1 MPESETP
8 GFRKK
13 TKKWVWVSL
22 LLLVALAVATAVML
36 PFGSNR
42 PTIAISAAP
51 DKPIGVGARGRIEPQ
66 DGVMLV
72 AAPYF
77 SGRPSIVSEIR
88 VKEGDSIRVGQILAV
103 LDSFAT
109 LEKALHQSEAEVEVA
124 RTRLALVKAGAK
136 PADLETLRADIA
148 RWESEYQTSVSDVQ
162 RYEKLHQ
169 NQIIPTADL
178 EQKRLAMERAKR
190 TLDGAKERLKSL
202 EEVRKEDV
210 DVRAAELASSLAQ
223 VERARA
229 EMERMIVR
237 APTNGKVLKIHAYP
251 GEEVGPQGILELGK
265 TNQMYVVAEVYETDI
280 SRVRVGQK
288 AEISGDLLAQPL
300 NGAVTQIESQIS
312 KSELLPTDTAS
323 FADSRVIKVKI
334 KLDNGEDAVGLIYGK
349 VEVLIKP

>member
-1 MPESETP
+1 LGSDGPS
-8 GFRKK
+8 
-13 TKKWVWVSL
+13 
-22 LLLVALAVATAVML
+22 VAT
-36 PFGSNR
+36 SS
-42 PTIAISAAP
+42 TIP

-77 SGRPSIVSEIR
+77 SGRPSIVSEMR
-88 VKEGDSIRVGQILAV
+88 VKEGDSVRAGQILTV
-103 LDSFAT
+103 LDSFSA
-109 LEKALHQSEAEVEVA
+109 LEKALHQSQADVEVA
-124 RTRLALVKAGAK
+124 RSRLALVKAGAK
-136 PADLETLRADIA
+136 PADLEALRADIA
-148 RWESEYQTSVSDVQ
+148 RWESEYQTAASDQQ

-169 NQIIPTADL
+169 NQILSTADL
-178 EQKRLAMERAKR
+178 DQKRLALERAKR
-190 TLDGAKERLKSL
+190 TLDNAKERLKSL

-210 DVRAAELASSLAQ
+210 DVRSAELASSLAQ

-288 AEISGDLLAQPL
+288 AEISGDLLPQPL
-300 NGAVTQIESQIS
+300 NGTVTLIESQVS
-312 KSELLPTDTAS
+312 KSELLPTDTAA
-323 FADSRVIKVKI
+323 FADTRVIKVKI
-334 KLDNGEDAVGLIYGK
+334 KLDNGEDAAHLIYGK
-349 VEVLIKP
+349 VEVLIRP